1 MIDEEQIRLF
11 NELMST
17 QPGEQIEGLASRY
30 PDVFEKPRVNEIP
43 DPLNMK
49 GRIADSERKRKEQ
62 EEAEFQ
68 AKYGQK
74 TILDMARPEFIPDD
88 ITAAIKAIG
97 TLGSG
102 AGAGIKGMIG
112 EAFGMDPEATVQRN
126 IYFPDV
132 LEKAKSG
139 QKLTPD
145 EERELAFYGRY
156 IDKGSQALETAG
168 DLLEPLGQAYD
179 ASKLDALMF
188 MPGTRNISMID
199 DVIEMGIRGA
209 RDVAP
214 VVKPAIQSAGQAA
227 RLAIRDDLLPLT
239 QKATQATKE
248 YFETPPV
255 GAISL
260 DTLGFSSRLSE
271 GVDKLQDKGTGTQFL
286 AQLSKMKG
294 VPLAEIKVTGLDEY
308 LKNTPRVTKQEVQ
321 DYLETNRLQLIED
334 ERIAG
339 AGRIDSE
346 VVQYL
351 PQQFDW
357 LGKEDLAE
365 EFEDKAHLR
374 NHLIRTLDR
383 HFDDLEAEADN
394 TGSFYARDSSTGDL
408 RYIPASK
415 RFEWREA
422 EIDKIDNELGDLPEF
437 NGATNFEGDYQIP
450 GGQNY
455 REILYK
461 LPDDKVEGVF
471 RPPDGHFPN
480 AENTFGSIRATDREI
495 DGTPTLFAEEIQ
507 SDWAIAAAKGGYG
520 PQPMPDV
527 DAETLRTTP
536 DIQYRLSPDQK
547 VFLEDLAIEN
557 DIAYFSPKSE
567 ERTKEI
573 QRLQKKYDDW
583 KATEKIKGSV
593 PDNPFRGNWYKPV
606 INNFLVKAA
615 QEGKGGIGFP
625 VGEIVKDRYNLAN
638 VVDRIESST
647 DKTIYPTPLR
657 GGPFKNVT
665 IDLKPALAGA
675 NEKQMRLR
683 VDKDGLVRGVN
694 AEQYNRFIGKPLT
707 EVVGKGVSEK
717 ILSND
722 SQVMTDLDLKI
733 GGEGKDKLYDDMLPK
748 HLNEIGKRYGVQLE
762 KRTIPFGEG
771 KKKESE
777 VYFMPITEEMRNDI
791 LSEGLPMFKQG
802 GSVKKFA
809 PGGKVLKEVAK
820 GAKKAAKQATKETKS
835 VIDDWEWRPSQQ
847 VIEEVGLTEVPEY
860 IQSGFGNFMAGQQKR
875 AKAGEVGIR
884 DLIKAYTITRSSVNR
899 SGLPRETATKTGMKI
914 PKTEGLVRPEG
925 AFSEWLGSKQGQN
938 YLKAAERGEIDE
950 RAIADL
956 QEKFAPFGMAS
967 VLANDMRWAVN
978 NAPSLSDN
986 LSEVIVGDPQIYRNV
1001 SQQLQGIG
1009 PAKSGFM
1016 GSLIGRGD
1024 FPTLDARQLRLHT
1037 GAGGSEAAKYMRRQ
1051 QGLGG
1056 EQAVGRLADR
1066 QQGMNLDIDPA
1077 LDPFYQHLTHHAV
1090 WDKVANEQ
1098 TTHDDIVRAMT
1109 GYAKGGPIKSALEG
1123 VGKAAAEVKKAG
1135 KLSKLKEDIRQDMG
1149 NYGAM
1154 RVERAADEIPNLE
1167 KLYSER
1173 ALQEA
1178 FKGDNAKVLM
1188 TINPKDFE
1196 RFAIPLTPI
1205 KQSFPG
1211 TGPKKESLSTD
1222 EYVRYLSGVEGFHSV
1237 PFLSIDKEEFGLPLL
1252 PFISGHEGR
1261 HRNRALAMRGEESGL
1276 VQLLPRAELREP
1288 FPRRYQDEYIEAL
1301 KAELGLT
1308 GNKVLPEKFNIP
1320 SNSVFDK
1327 QLQRPEIMLP
1337 DIYAKGGAVKSI
1349 VSGAQRAAK
1358 EGQKMLQGVYRGYTG
1373 ERLEEP
1379 VLSTTPQR
1387 KVAEYYATRRAAT
1400 RGEDPHIEMLMVDP
1414 FVGKEYG
1421 LALPID
1427 EFNRELLTTRAR
1439 AIAPSDVVER
1449 TQLKKKGGLAC
1460 LSK

>member
-1 MIDEEQIRLF
+1 MTEIDIAKKALVNAQDAYAETQSPETLDFIQRTQADLNRLYGADTAIDEDQIRLF
-11 NELMST
+11 NEIMSGQEVT
-17 QPGEQIEGLASRY
+17 PTSLFEVPSIAKPDPNAEKLKQILEGREQLREKQRQEEFAARPLPEKIEGAR
-30 PDVFEKPRVNEIP
+30 
-43 DPLNMK
+43 
-49 GRIADSERKRKEQ
+49 
-62 EEAEFQ
+62 EAAGF
-68 AKYGQK
+68 
-74 TILDMARPEFIPDD
+74 
-88 ITAAIKAIG
+88 
-97 TLGSG
+97 LGSTIGRGMTYPFVELYGRATDQPSLGSEYLEG
-102 AGAGIKGMIG
+102 AELPKTDLGLEYTIQTGSFLEPVAN
-112 EAFGMDPEATVQRN
+112 FMD
-126 IYFPDV
+126 
-132 LEKAKSG
+132 KAKIPS
-139 QKLTPD
+139 TPFTV
-145 EERELAFYGRY
+145 E
-156 IDKGSQALETAG
+156 
-168 DLLEPLGQAYD
+168 
-179 ASKLDALMF
+179 
-188 MPGTRNISMID
+188 
-199 DVIEMGIRGA
+199 
-209 RDVAP
+209 
-214 VVKPAIQSAGQAA
+214 
-227 RLAIRDDLLPLT
+227 LLPLANMPFALSKT
-239 QKATQATKE
+239 NIARAGQKAAEDVRQATKAVTE
-248 YFETPPV
+248 TGTKAIETVQETLATPPV

-294 VPLAEIKVTGLDEY
+294 VPQAEIKVTGLDEY
-308 LKNTPRVTKQEVQ
+308 LKNTPKVTKQEVQ

-339 AGRIDSE
+339 AGRLTERDLNA
-346 VVQYL
+346 L
-351 PQQFDW
+351 PKEFDW
-357 LGKEDLAE
+357 LDRYDLDE
-365 EFEDKAHLR
+365 QFEDKAHLR
-374 NHLIRTLDR
+374 NHLMVTLNR
-383 HFDDLEAEADN
+383 HFDDLEADAAD
-394 TGSFYARDSSTGDL
+394 TGGFYAKDSSGEV
-408 RYIPASK
+408 RYIPESK
-415 RFEWREA
+415 KFEWFESEQDR
-422 EIDKIDNELGDLPEF
+422 IDDVLSEF
-437 NGATNFEGDYQIP
+437 PDFNAKTNFSNDYLIP

-471 RPPDGHFPN
+471 LPPASHYTD
-480 AENTFGSIRATDREI
+480 AMNTFGTIRSTDRTI

-507 SDWAIAAAKGGYG
+507 SDWAIAGAKRGYAIDKKAELPEG
-520 PQPMPDV
+520 TRIFAPGEANIPGASWSSFTVRIPNSVHGRNLFYGTTREEAIANAQSFIAQPTRNP
-527 DAETLRTTP
+527 
-536 DIQYRLSPDQK
+536 
-547 VFLEDLAIEN
+547 
-557 DIAYFSPKSE
+557 
-567 ERTKEI
+567 
-573 QRLQKKYDDW
+573 
-583 KATEKIKGSV
+583 V

-625 VGEIVKDRYNLAN
+625 VGQIIADRYNLRT
-638 VVDRIESST
+638 VVDTIEVKKPT
-647 DKTIYPTPLR
+647 EDKMTSVFITPK
-657 GGPFKNVT
+657 GKTTPF
-665 IDLKPALAGA
+665 LL
-675 NEKQMRLR
+675 L
-683 VDKDGLVRGVN
+683 VDKKGIVKDAPISYQNQFL
-694 AEQYNRFIGKPLT
+694 EKPLSVVLGKEASEEILSGGSRVIKT
-707 EVVGKGVSEK
+707 EGMAFGGKGKE
-717 ILSND
+717 
-722 SQVMTDLDLKI
+722 
-733 GGEGKDKLYDDMLPK
+733 KLYDDMLPK

-771 KKKESE
+771 DRKESE

-802 GSVKKFA
+802 GHVQKFA
-809 PGGKVLKEVAK
+809 PGGKVLKGISEGAKAAKNISKKDLQTIGSELETSRGLLPEVAK
-820 GAKKAAKQATKETKS
+820 KYPQ
-835 VIDDWEWRPSQQ
+835 
-847 VIEEVGLTEVPEY
+847 
-860 IQSGFGNFMAGQQKR
+860 
-875 AKAGEVGIR
+875 IR
-884 DLIKAYTITRSSVNR
+884 DASVAGIESITKGDPFTAYRGISLLPGRDLESEIMPSTTLSPGVALGILRDAPVMIRNNEFISPTSVLRQYPNIKPTDVEVFVPSMIEQI
-899 SGLPRETATKTGMKI
+899 RERQPGALEMKI
-914 PKTEGLVRPEG
+914 PTRSGGKMLINDIFDEVLREKEVLTNVTGKTPTDIKFDKHGGGFMDNLLMGVARDV
-925 AFSEWLGSKQGQN
+925 FSGNWKGGEN
-938 YLKAAERGEIDE
+938 YLKEIGGYYTNPDE
-950 RAIADL
+950 MIQEFDAFATSIAPIR
-956 QEKFAPFGMAS
+956 K
-967 VLANDMRWAVN
+967 
-978 NAPSLSDN
+978 
-986 LSEVIVGDPQIYRNV
+986 
-1001 SQQLQGIG
+1001 
-1009 PAKSGFM
+1009 
-1016 GSLIGRGD
+1016 
-1024 FPTLDARQLRLHT
+1024 
-1037 GAGGSEAAKYMRRQ
+1037 
-1051 QGLGG
+1051 
-1056 EQAVGRLADR
+1056 
-1066 QQGMNLDIDPA
+1066 
-1077 LDPFYQHLTHHAV
+1077 
-1090 WDKVANEQ
+1090 
-1098 TTHDDIVRAMT
+1098 
-1109 GYAKGGPIKSALEG
+1109 AKGGPIKSALEG

-1135 KLSKLKEDIRQDMG
+1135 KLSKLKEDVRQDMG

-1196 RFAIPLTPI
+1196 RFAIPLTPR

-1211 TGPKKESLSTD
+1211 AGPKKESLSTD

-1308 GNKVLPEKFNIP
+1308 GFKVLPEKFNI
-1320 SNSVFDK
+1320 SSESVFDK

>member
-17 QPGEQIEGLASRY
+17 QPGEQIKGLASRY
-30 PDVFEKPRVNEIP
+30 PDVFEKPRLQEP
-43 DPLNMK
+43 TDPLKMRE
-49 GRIADSERKRKEQ
+49 RIADSERKRKEQ

-74 TILDMARPEFIPDD
+74 TIVDMARPEFIPDD

-156 IDKGSQALETAG
+156 IGKGYEGLEKVSDALES
-168 DLLEPLGQAYD
+168 PMRAYEE
-179 ASKLDALMF
+179 SKLDALMF

-214 VVKPAIQSAGQAA
+214 VVRPAIKS
-227 RLAIRDDLLPLT
+227 
-239 QKATQATKE
+239 ATKAATE
-248 YFETPPV
+248 AGTKAIETVQETLATPPV

-294 VPLAEIKVTGLDEY
+294 VPQAEIKVTGLDEY
-308 LKNTPRVTKQEVQ
+308 LKNTPKVTKQEVQ

-334 ERIAG
+334 ERLASG
-339 AGRIDSE
+339 ASRLSAE
-346 VVQYL
+346 HYNTL
-351 PQQFDW
+351 PREFDW
-357 LGKEDLAE
+357 LDRSDLVGE
-365 EFEDKAHLR
+365 EFENKAHLR
-374 NHLIRTLDR
+374 NHLMVTLNL
-383 HFDDLEAEADN
+383 HFDDLEDAAD
-394 TGSFYARDSSTGDL
+394 TGGFYARDTSGQV
-408 RYIPASK
+408 RYIPESRK
-415 RFEWREA
+415 FEWLDSEQDR
-422 EIDKIDNELGDLPEF
+422 IDQVLSELPDF
-437 NGATNFEGDYQIP
+437 NANTSFANDYLIP

-471 RPPDGHFPN
+471 RPPPSHYTS
-480 AENTFGSIRATDREI
+480 AENTFGTIRSTDREI

-507 SDWAIAAAKGGYG
+507 SDWAIAGAKRGYKSKIDSNENALLVKQYDSLTAERRQIEG
-520 PQPMPDV
+520 IVATGD
-527 DAETLRTTP
+527 DASPVTQNAIQKLNQINAELTQISDRLTLIR
-536 DIQYRLSPDQK
+536 S
-547 VFLEDLAIEN
+547 
-557 DIAYFSPKSE
+557 
-567 ERTKEI
+567 
-573 QRLQKKYDDW
+573 
-583 KATEKIKGSV
+583 GV

-625 VGEIVKDRYNLAN
+625 VGQIIADRYNLRT
-638 VVDRIESST
+638 VVDTIEVKKPT
-647 DKTIYPTPLR
+647 EDKMTSVFITPK
-657 GGPFKNVT
+657 GKTTPF
-665 IDLKPALAGA
+665 LL
-675 NEKQMRLR
+675 L
-683 VDKDGLVRGVN
+683 VDKKGIVKDAPISYQNQFL
-694 AEQYNRFIGKPLT
+694 EKPLS
-707 EVVGKGVSEK
+707 VVLGKEASEE
-717 ILSND
+717 ILSGG
-722 SQVMTDLDLKI
+722 SRVIKTEGMAF

-762 KRTIPFGEG
+762 KRTIPFSEG

-809 PGGKVLKEVAK
+809 PGGKVLKGISEGV
-820 GAKKAAKQATKETKS
+820 KAAKNISKKDLQTIGSELETS
-835 VIDDWEWRPSQQ
+835 R
-847 VIEEVGLTEVPEY
+847 GLLPDV
-860 IQSGFGNFMAGQQKR
+860 
-875 AKAGEVGIR
+875 AKKYPQIR
-884 DLIKAYTITRSSVNR
+884 DASVAGIESITKGDPFTAYRGISLLPGRDLESEIMPSTTLSPGVALGILRDAPVMIRNNEFISPTSVLRQYPNIKPTDVEVFVPSMIEQI
-899 SGLPRETATKTGMKI
+899 RERQPGALEMKI
-914 PKTEGLVRPEG
+914 PTRSGGKMLINDIFDEVLREKEVLTDVTGKTPTDIKFDRHGGGFMDNLLMGVARDV
-925 AFSEWLGSKQGQN
+925 FSGNWKGGEN
-938 YLKAAERGEIDE
+938 YLKEIGGYYTNPDE
-950 RAIADL
+950 MIQEFDAFATSIA
-956 QEKFAPFGMAS
+956 
-967 VLANDMRWAVN
+967 
-978 NAPSLSDN
+978 
-986 LSEVIVGDPQIYRNV
+986 
-1001 SQQLQGIG
+1001 
-1009 PAKSGFM
+1009 
-1016 GSLIGRGD
+1016 
-1024 FPTLDARQLRLHT
+1024 PTR
-1037 GAGGSEAAKYMRRQ
+1037 K
-1051 QGLGG
+1051 
-1056 EQAVGRLADR
+1056 
-1066 QQGMNLDIDPA
+1066 
-1077 LDPFYQHLTHHAV
+1077 
-1090 WDKVANEQ
+1090 
-1098 TTHDDIVRAMT
+1098 
-1109 GYAKGGPIKSALEG
+1109 AKGGPIKSALEG

-1135 KLSKLKEDIRQDMG
+1135 KLSKLKEDVRQDMG

-1188 TINPKDFE
+1188 TMNPKDFE
-1196 RFAIPLTPI
+1196 RFAIPLTPR

-1276 VQLLPRAELREP
+1276 VRLLPRAELREP

>member
-156 IDKGSQALETAG
+156 IDKSLEGFKTVGDALES
-168 DLLEPLGQAYD
+168 PMRAYEE
-179 ASKLDALMF
+179 SKLDALMF

-271 GVDKLQDKGTGTQFL
+271 GVDKLQDKGTGPQFL

-308 LKNTPRVTKQEVQ
+308 LKNTPKVTKQEVQ

-422 EIDKIDNELGDLPEF
+422 EIDKIDNELGDFPEF

-507 SDWAIAAAKGGYG
+507 SDWAIAGAKGGYG

-615 QEGKGGIGFP
+615 QEGNGGIGFP
-625 VGEIVKDRYNLAN
+625 VGEIIKDRYNLAN

-647 DKTIYPTPLR
+647 DRTVYPTPLR
-657 GGPFKNVT
+657 GGPFKTVT

-675 NEKQMRLR
+675 NEKQMSLR

-694 AEQYNRFIGKPLT
+694 ADQYNRFIGKPLT

-762 KRTIPFGEG
+762 KRTIPFSEG

-809 PGGKVLKEVAK
+809 PGGKVLKGISK
-820 GAKKAAKQATKETKS
+820 GA
-835 VIDDWEWRPSQQ
+835 
-847 VIEEVGLTEVPEY
+847 
-860 IQSGFGNFMAGQQKR
+860 
-875 AKAGEVGIR
+875 
-884 DLIKAYTITRSSVNR
+884 
-899 SGLPRETATKTGMKI
+899 
-914 PKTEGLVRPEG
+914 
-925 AFSEWLGSKQGQN
+925 SE
-938 YLKAAERGEIDE
+938 
-950 RAIADL
+950 
-956 QEKFAPFGMAS
+956 
-967 VLANDMRWAVN
+967 
-978 NAPSLSDN
+978 
-986 LSEVIVGDPQIYRNV
+986 
-1001 SQQLQGIG
+1001 
-1009 PAKSGFM
+1009 
-1016 GSLIGRGD
+1016 
-1024 FPTLDARQLRLHT
+1024 
-1037 GAGGSEAAKYMRRQ
+1037 
-1051 QGLGG
+1051 
-1056 EQAVGRLADR
+1056 
-1066 QQGMNLDIDPA
+1066 
-1077 LDPFYQHLTHHAV
+1077 
-1090 WDKVANEQ
+1090 
-1098 TTHDDIVRAMT
+1098 
-1109 GYAKGGPIKSALEG
+1109 
-1123 VGKAAAEVKKAG
+1123 
-1135 KLSKLKEDIRQDMG
+1135 
-1149 NYGAM
+1149 
-1154 RVERAADEIPNLE
+1154 
-1167 KLYSER
+1167 
-1173 ALQEA
+1173 
-1178 FKGDNAKVLM
+1178 
-1188 TINPKDFE
+1188 
-1196 RFAIPLTPI
+1196 
-1205 KQSFPG
+1205 
-1211 TGPKKESLSTD
+1211 
-1222 EYVRYLSGVEGFHSV
+1222 
-1237 PFLSIDKEEFGLPLL
+1237 
-1252 PFISGHEGR
+1252 
-1261 HRNRALAMRGEESGL
+1261 
-1276 VQLLPRAELREP
+1276 
-1288 FPRRYQDEYIEAL
+1288 
-1301 KAELGLT
+1301 
-1308 GNKVLPEKFNIP
+1308 
-1320 SNSVFDK
+1320 
-1327 QLQRPEIMLP
+1327 
-1337 DIYAKGGAVKSI
+1337 
-1349 VSGAQRAAK
+1349 AAK

-1439 AIAPSDVVER
+1439 AIAPTDVVER

>member
-1 MIDEEQIRLF
+1 MTEIDIAKKALANAQDAYAETQSPETLDFIQRTQADLNRLYGADTAIDEDQIRLF
-11 NELMST
+11 NEIMSGQEVT
-17 QPGEQIEGLASRY
+17 PTSLFEVPSIAKPDPNAEKLKQILEGRKQLEEKQRQEEFAARPLPEKIEGAREAAGFLGSTIGRGMTY
-30 PDVFEKPRVNEIP
+30 PFVE
-43 DPLNMK
+43 L
-49 GRIADSERKRKEQ
+49 
-62 EEAEFQ
+62 
-68 AKYGQK
+68 YGQA
-74 TILDMARPEFIPDD
+74 TDQPS
-88 ITAAIKAIG
+88 
-97 TLGSG
+97 LGSEYLEG
-102 AGAGIKGMIG
+102 AELPKTDLGLEYTIQTG
-112 EAFGMDPEATVQRN
+112 E
-126 IYFPDV
+126 
-132 LEKAKSG
+132 K
-139 QKLTPD
+139 
-145 EERELAFYGRY
+145 
-156 IDKGSQALETAG
+156 
-168 DLLEPLGQAYD
+168 LEPLIKA
-179 ASKLDALMF
+179 M
-188 MPGTRNISMID
+188 
-199 DVIEMGIRGA
+199 
-209 RDVAP
+209 DVAKIP
-214 VVKPAIQSAGQAA
+214 HTPFTVE
-227 RLAIRDDLLPLT
+227 LLPLANMPFALSKT
-239 QKATQATKE
+239 NIARAGQKAAEDVRQATKAATQVGTKAIE
-248 YFETPPV
+248 TVQETLATPPV

-294 VPLAEIKVTGLDEY
+294 VPQAEIKVTGLDEY
-308 LKNTPRVTKQEVQ
+308 LKNTPKVTKQEVQ

-334 ERIAG
+334 ERLASG
-339 AGRIDSE
+339 ASRLSAE
-346 VVQYL
+346 HYNTL
-351 PQQFDW
+351 PREFDW
-357 LGKEDLAE
+357 LDRSDLVGE
-365 EFEDKAHLR
+365 EFENKAHLR
-374 NHLIRTLDR
+374 NHLMVTLNL
-383 HFDDLEAEADN
+383 HFDDLEDAAD
-394 TGSFYARDSSTGDL
+394 TGGFYARDTSGQV
-408 RYIPASK
+408 RYIPESRK
-415 RFEWREA
+415 FEWLDSEQDR
-422 EIDKIDNELGDLPEF
+422 IDQVLSELPDF
-437 NGATNFEGDYQIP
+437 NANTSFANDYLIP

-471 RPPDGHFPN
+471 RPPPSHYTS
-480 AENTFGSIRATDREI
+480 AENTFGTIRSTDREI

-507 SDWAIAAAKGGYG
+507 SDWAIAGAKRGYKSKIDSNENALLVKQYDSLTAERRQIEG
-520 PQPMPDV
+520 IVATGD
-527 DAETLRTTP
+527 DASPVTQNAIQKLNQINAELTQISDRLTLIR
-536 DIQYRLSPDQK
+536 S
-547 VFLEDLAIEN
+547 
-557 DIAYFSPKSE
+557 
-567 ERTKEI
+567 
-573 QRLQKKYDDW
+573 
-583 KATEKIKGSV
+583 GV

-625 VGEIVKDRYNLAN
+625 VGQIVADRYNLSKA
-638 VVDRIESST
+638 VDAIEWNTYSYKSGNKY
-647 DKTIYPTPLR
+647 KTIVFRNFGNQGVIEADINPETGVITEISSDLDTTPDWE
-657 GGPFKNVT
+657 GKN
-665 IDLKPALAGA
+665 I
-675 NEKQMRLR
+675 
-683 VDKDGLVRGVN
+683 VD
-694 AEQYNRFIGKPLT
+694 
-707 EVVGKGVSEK
+707 VVGKGVAEK
-717 ILSND
+717 LMKDKSGL
-722 SQVMTDLDLKI
+722 LDEEGLKI
-733 GGEGKDKLYDDMLPK
+733 GGKGKDKLYDDMLPK

-771 KKKESE
+771 DRKESE

-802 GSVKKFA
+802 GHVQKFA
-809 PGGKVLKEVAK
+809 PGGKVLKGISEGVKAAKNISKKDLQTIGSELETSRGLLPEVAK
-820 GAKKAAKQATKETKS
+820 KYPQ
-835 VIDDWEWRPSQQ
+835 
-847 VIEEVGLTEVPEY
+847 
-860 IQSGFGNFMAGQQKR
+860 
-875 AKAGEVGIR
+875 IR
-884 DLIKAYTITRSSVNR
+884 DASVAGIESITEGDPFTAYRGISLLPGRELESEIMPSTTLSPGVALNILRDAPVMIRNNEFISPTGVLRSYPDIKPTDVEVYVPSMIEQI
-899 SGLPRETATKTGMKI
+899 RERQPSALEMKI
-914 PKTEGLVRPEG
+914 PTRSGGKMFINDIFDEVLREKEVLTDVTGKTPTDIKFDRHGGGFMDQLLMGVARDV
-925 AFSEWLGSKQGQN
+925 FSGNWKGGEN
-938 YLKAAERGEIDE
+938 YLKEIGGYYTNPDE
-950 RAIADL
+950 MIQEFDAFATSIAPIR
-956 QEKFAPFGMAS
+956 K
-967 VLANDMRWAVN
+967 
-978 NAPSLSDN
+978 
-986 LSEVIVGDPQIYRNV
+986 
-1001 SQQLQGIG
+1001 
-1009 PAKSGFM
+1009 
-1016 GSLIGRGD
+1016 
-1024 FPTLDARQLRLHT
+1024 
-1037 GAGGSEAAKYMRRQ
+1037 
-1051 QGLGG
+1051 
-1056 EQAVGRLADR
+1056 
-1066 QQGMNLDIDPA
+1066 
-1077 LDPFYQHLTHHAV
+1077 
-1090 WDKVANEQ
+1090 
-1098 TTHDDIVRAMT
+1098 
-1109 GYAKGGPIKSALEG
+1109 AKGGPIKSALEG
-1123 VGKAAAEVKKAG
+1123 VGKAAAEVKKTG

-1188 TINPKDFE
+1188 TMNPKDFE
-1196 RFAIPLTPI
+1196 RFAIPLTPR

>member
-1 MIDEEQIRLF
+1 
-11 NELMST
+11 
-17 QPGEQIEGLASRY
+17 
-30 PDVFEKPRVNEIP
+30 
-43 DPLNMK
+43 
-49 GRIADSERKRKEQ
+49 
-62 EEAEFQ
+62 
-68 AKYGQK
+68 
-74 TILDMARPEFIPDD
+74 
-88 ITAAIKAIG
+88 
-97 TLGSG
+97 
-102 AGAGIKGMIG
+102 
-112 EAFGMDPEATVQRN
+112 
-126 IYFPDV
+126 
-132 LEKAKSG
+132 
-139 QKLTPD
+139 
-145 EERELAFYGRY
+145 
-156 IDKGSQALETAG
+156 
-168 DLLEPLGQAYD
+168 
-179 ASKLDALMF
+179 
-188 MPGTRNISMID
+188 
-199 DVIEMGIRGA
+199 
-209 RDVAP
+209 
-214 VVKPAIQSAGQAA
+214 
-227 RLAIRDDLLPLT
+227 LLPLGT
-239 QKATQATKE
+239 EIAIETVQETLA
-248 YFETPPV
+248 TPPV

-271 GVDKLQDKGTGTQFL
+271 GVDKLQDKGTGPQFL

-294 VPLAEIKVTGLDEY
+294 VPQAEIKVTGLDEY
-308 LKNTPRVTKQEVQ
+308 LKNTPKVTKQEVQ

-339 AGRIDSE
+339 AGRLSKEQVNTLPSE
-346 VVQYL
+346 
-351 PQQFDW
+351 FDW
-357 LGKEDLAE
+357 LDREDLNE
-365 EFEDKAHLR
+365 GFENKAHLR
-374 NHLIRTLDR
+374 NHLIVTLNR
-383 HFDDLEAEADN
+383 HFDDLELQAAD
-394 TGSFYARDSSTGDL
+394 TGSFYARDRSGEV
-408 RYIPASK
+408 RYIPESRK
-415 RFEWREA
+415 FQWLDSEQDR
-422 EIDKIDNELGDLPEF
+422 IDEVLSELPDF
-437 NGATNFEGDYQIP
+437 NSATKYPDEYLIP
-450 GGQNY
+450 GGENY

-461 LPDDKVEGVF
+461 LPDDKVEGAF
-471 RPPDGHFPN
+471 RSPHFDN
-480 AENTFGSIRATDREI
+480 ADNTFGSIRATDRTI

-507 SDWAIAAAKGGYG
+507 SDWAIRGAKGGYG

-536 DIQYRLSPDQK
+536 DIEYRLSPDQK

-625 VGEIVKDRYNLAN
+625 VGQIIADRYNLRT
-638 VVDRIESST
+638 VVDTIEVKKPT
-647 DKTIYPTPLR
+647 EDKMTSVFITPK
-657 GGPFKNVT
+657 GKTTPF
-665 IDLKPALAGA
+665 LL
-675 NEKQMRLR
+675 L
-683 VDKDGLVRGVN
+683 VDKKGIVKDAPISYQNQFL
-694 AEQYNRFIGKPLT
+694 EKPLSVVLGKEASEEILSGGSRVIKT
-707 EVVGKGVSEK
+707 EGMAFGGKGKE
-717 ILSND
+717 
-722 SQVMTDLDLKI
+722 
-733 GGEGKDKLYDDMLPK
+733 KLYDDMLPK

-762 KRTIPFGEG
+762 KRTT
-771 KKKESE
+771 SSAD

-802 GSVKKFA
+802 GHVK
-809 PGGKVLKEVAK
+809 
-820 GAKKAAKQATKETKS
+820 
-835 VIDDWEWRPSQQ
+835 
-847 VIEEVGLTEVPEY
+847 
-860 IQSGFGNFMAGQQKR
+860 M
-875 AKAGEVGIR
+875 
-884 DLIKAYTITRSSVNR
+884 
-899 SGLPRETATKTGMKI
+899 
-914 PKTEGLVRPEG
+914 
-925 AFSEWLGSKQGQN
+925 
-938 YLKAAERGEIDE
+938 
-950 RAIADL
+950 
-956 QEKFAPFGMAS
+956 
-967 VLANDMRWAVN
+967 
-978 NAPSLSDN
+978 
-986 LSEVIVGDPQIYRNV
+986 
-1001 SQQLQGIG
+1001 
-1009 PAKSGFM
+1009 
-1016 GSLIGRGD
+1016 
-1024 FPTLDARQLRLHT
+1024 
-1037 GAGGSEAAKYMRRQ
+1037 
-1051 QGLGG
+1051 
-1056 EQAVGRLADR
+1056 
-1066 QQGMNLDIDPA
+1066 
-1077 LDPFYQHLTHHAV
+1077 
-1090 WDKVANEQ
+1090 
-1098 TTHDDIVRAMT
+1098 
-1109 GYAKGGPIKSALEG
+1109 AKGGPIKSALEG
-1123 VGKAAAEVKKAG
+1123 AGKAAAEVKKAG
-1135 KLSKLKEDIRQDMG
+1135 KLSKLKEDVRQDMG

-1188 TINPKDFE
+1188 TMNPKDFE

>member
-30 PDVFEKPRVNEIP
+30 PDVFEKPRLQEP
-43 DPLNMK
+43 TDPLKMRE
-49 GRIADSERKRKEQ
+49 RIADSERKRKEQ

-74 TILDMARPEFIPDD
+74 TIVDMARPEFIPDD

-102 AGAGIKGMIG
+102 AGAGIKGMVG
-112 EAFGMDPEATVQRN
+112 EAFGLDPEATVQRN

-156 IDKGSQALETAG
+156 IGKGYEGLEKVSDALES
-168 DLLEPLGQAYD
+168 PMRAYEE
-179 ASKLDALMF
+179 SKLDALMF

-214 VVKPAIQSAGQAA
+214 IVKPAIQSAGQAA

-271 GVDKLQDKGTGTQFL
+271 GVDKLQDKGTGPQFL

-308 LKNTPRVTKQEVQ
+308 LRNTPKVTKQEVQ

-339 AGRIDSE
+339 AGRLTERDLNA
-346 VVQYL
+346 L
-351 PQQFDW
+351 PKEFDW
-357 LGKEDLAE
+357 LDRYDLDE
-365 EFEDKAHLR
+365 QFEDKAHLR
-374 NHLIRTLDR
+374 NHLMVTLNR
-383 HFDDLEAEADN
+383 HFDDLEADAAD
-394 TGSFYARDSSTGDL
+394 TGGFYAKDSSGEV
-408 RYIPASK
+408 RYIPESK
-415 RFEWREA
+415 KFEWFESEQDR
-422 EIDKIDNELGDLPEF
+422 IDDVLSEF
-437 NGATNFEGDYQIP
+437 PDFNAKTNFSNDYLIP

-471 RPPDGHFPN
+471 LPPASHYTD
-480 AENTFGSIRATDREI
+480 AMNTFGTIRSTDRTI

-507 SDWAIAAAKGGYG
+507 SDWAIAGAKRGYAIDKKAELPEG
-520 PQPMPDV
+520 TRIFAPGEANIPGASWSSFTVRIPNSVHGRNLFYGTTREEAIANAQSFIAQPTRNP
-527 DAETLRTTP
+527 
-536 DIQYRLSPDQK
+536 
-547 VFLEDLAIEN
+547 
-557 DIAYFSPKSE
+557 
-567 ERTKEI
+567 
-573 QRLQKKYDDW
+573 
-583 KATEKIKGSV
+583 V

-625 VGEIVKDRYNLAN
+625 VGEIIKDRYNLAN

-647 DKTIYPTPLR
+647 DRTVYPTPLR
-657 GGPFKNVT
+657 GGPFKTVT

-675 NEKQMRLR
+675 NEKQMSLR

-694 AEQYNRFIGKPLT
+694 ADQYNRFIGKPLT

-771 KKKESE
+771 DRKESE

-875 AKAGEVGIR
+875 AKAGNVGIR

-986 LSEVIVGDPQIYRNV
+986 LSEVIVGDPQTYRNV

-1123 VGKAAAEVKKAG
+1123 VGKAAAEVKKTG
-1135 KLSKLKEDIRQDMG
+1135 KLTRLQKELRERGGEKQ
-1149 NYGAM
+1149 AQ
-1154 RVERAADEIPNLE
+1154 RLERAADEIPGLE
-1167 KLYSER
+1167 RLFHSR
-1173 ALQEA
+1173 GLIEA
-1178 FKGDNAKVLM
+1178 FQGSEGFPYQGVVTMRPGDYKNFSQPLEVDLSEGRQGISPYSVQNIEDLRELIRRGRPFTSVPYLQLDKKG
-1188 TINPKDFE
+1188 
-1196 RFAIPLTPI
+1196 PLTI
-1205 KQSFPG
+1205 
-1211 TGPKKESLSTD
+1211 
-1222 EYVRYLSGVEGFHSV
+1222 V
-1237 PFLSIDKEEFGLPLL
+1237 
-1252 PFISGHEGR
+1252 SGHEGR
-1261 HRNRALAMRGEESGL
+1261 HRTRAMEAEDMPATL
-1276 VQLLPRAELREP
+1276 VQVLPRH
-1288 FPRRYQDEYIEAL
+1288 AL
-1301 KAELGLT
+1301 KFKDLRNPSPSEWRQKLSEAMGPEGL
-1308 GNKVLPEKFNIP
+1308 VLPEGGMKLNPKFARASELAKKASEERDWNKFGALDREL
-1320 SNSVFDK
+1320 SRYHKEDK
-1327 QLQRPEIMLP
+1327 VKLP
-1337 DIYAKGGAVKSI
+1337 DFEMLTEFPEVYQKGGAVKSM
-1349 VSGAQRAAK
+1349 VSN
-1358 EGQKMLQGVYRGYTG
+1358 T
-1373 ERLEEP
+1373 
-1379 VLSTTPQR
+1379 
-1387 KVAEYYATRRAAT
+1387 
-1400 RGEDPHIEMLMVDP
+1400 H
-1414 FVGKEYG
+1414 
-1421 LALPID
+1421 
-1427 EFNRELLTTRAR
+1427 
-1439 AIAPSDVVER
+1439 IAPSDVVER

>member
-1 MIDEEQIRLF
+1 MTDDDIRLF

-30 PDVFEKPRVNEIP
+30 PDVFEKPRLQEP
-43 DPLNMK
+43 TDPLKMRE
-49 GRIADSERKRKEQ
+49 RIADSERKRKEQ

-74 TILDMARPEFIPDD
+74 TIVDMARPEFIPDD

-112 EAFGMDPEATVQRN
+112 EAVGMDPEAIMQRN
-126 IYFPDV
+126 IYLPDF
-132 LEKAKSG
+132 LTKDRAT
-139 QKLTPD
+139 LTPE
-145 EERELAFYGRY
+145 EERERAFYGRY
-156 IDKGSQALETAG
+156 IDKSLEGFKTVGDALES
-168 DLLEPLGQAYD
+168 PMRAYEE
-179 ASKLDALMF
+179 SKLDALMF

-214 VVKPAIQSAGQAA
+214 VVRPAIKS
-227 RLAIRDDLLPLT
+227 
-239 QKATQATKE
+239 ATKAATE
-248 YFETPPV
+248 AGTKAIETVQETLATPPV

-271 GVDKLQDKGTGTQFL
+271 GVDKLQDKGTGPQFL

-308 LKNTPRVTKQEVQ
+308 LKNTPKVTKQEVQ

-422 EIDKIDNELGDLPEF
+422 EIDKIDNELGDFPEF

-507 SDWAIAAAKGGYG
+507 SDWAIAGAKGGYG

-802 GSVKKFA
+802 GHVK
-809 PGGKVLKEVAK
+809 
-820 GAKKAAKQATKETKS
+820 
-835 VIDDWEWRPSQQ
+835 
-847 VIEEVGLTEVPEY
+847 
-860 IQSGFGNFMAGQQKR
+860 M
-875 AKAGEVGIR
+875 
-884 DLIKAYTITRSSVNR
+884 
-899 SGLPRETATKTGMKI
+899 
-914 PKTEGLVRPEG
+914 
-925 AFSEWLGSKQGQN
+925 
-938 YLKAAERGEIDE
+938 
-950 RAIADL
+950 
-956 QEKFAPFGMAS
+956 
-967 VLANDMRWAVN
+967 
-978 NAPSLSDN
+978 
-986 LSEVIVGDPQIYRNV
+986 
-1001 SQQLQGIG
+1001 
-1009 PAKSGFM
+1009 
-1016 GSLIGRGD
+1016 
-1024 FPTLDARQLRLHT
+1024 
-1037 GAGGSEAAKYMRRQ
+1037 
-1051 QGLGG
+1051 
-1056 EQAVGRLADR
+1056 
-1066 QQGMNLDIDPA
+1066 
-1077 LDPFYQHLTHHAV
+1077 
-1090 WDKVANEQ
+1090 
-1098 TTHDDIVRAMT
+1098 
-1109 GYAKGGPIKSALEG
+1109 AKGGPIKSALEG
-1123 VGKAAAEVKKAG
+1123 VGKAAAEVKKTG
-1135 KLSKLKEDIRQDMG
+1135 KLTRLQKELRERGGEKQ
-1149 NYGAM
+1149 AQ
-1154 RVERAADEIPNLE
+1154 RLERAADEIPGLE
-1167 KLYSER
+1167 RLFHSR
-1173 ALQEA
+1173 GLIEA
-1178 FKGDNAKVLM
+1178 FQGSEGFPYQGVVTMRPGDYKNFSQPLEVDLSEGRQGISPYSVQNIEDLRELIRRGRPFTSVPYLQLDKKG
-1188 TINPKDFE
+1188 
-1196 RFAIPLTPI
+1196 PLTI
-1205 KQSFPG
+1205 
-1211 TGPKKESLSTD
+1211 
-1222 EYVRYLSGVEGFHSV
+1222 V
-1237 PFLSIDKEEFGLPLL
+1237 
-1252 PFISGHEGR
+1252 SGHEGR
-1261 HRNRALAMRGEESGL
+1261 HRTRAMEAEDIPATL
-1276 VQLLPRAELREP
+1276 VQVLPRH
-1288 FPRRYQDEYIEAL
+1288 AL
-1301 KAELGLT
+1301 KFKDLRNPSPSEWRQKLSEAMGPEGL
-1308 GNKVLPEKFNIP
+1308 VLPEGGMKLNPKFARASELAKKASEERDWNKFGALDREL
-1320 SNSVFDK
+1320 SRYHKEDK
-1327 QLQRPEIMLP
+1327 VKLP
-1337 DIYAKGGAVKSI
+1337 DLEMLTEFPEVYQKGGAVKSM
-1349 VSGAQRAAK
+1349 VSN
-1358 EGQKMLQGVYRGYTG
+1358 T
-1373 ERLEEP
+1373 
-1379 VLSTTPQR
+1379 
-1387 KVAEYYATRRAAT
+1387 
-1400 RGEDPHIEMLMVDP
+1400 H
-1414 FVGKEYG
+1414 
-1421 LALPID
+1421 
-1427 EFNRELLTTRAR
+1427 
-1439 AIAPSDVVER
+1439 IAPSDVVER

>member
-1 MIDEEQIRLF
+1 MTDDEIRLF

-49 GRIADSERKRKEQ
+49 GRIADSERRRKEQ

-112 EAFGMDPEATVQRN
+112 EAFGLDPEATVQRN

-156 IDKGSQALETAG
+156 IGKGYEGLEKVSDALEY
-168 DLLEPLGQAYD
+168 PIRAYD

-199 DVIEMGIRGA
+199 DIIEMGIRGA

-214 VVKPAIQSAGQAA
+214 VVRPAIKS
-227 RLAIRDDLLPLT
+227 
-239 QKATQATKE
+239 ATKAATE
-248 YFETPPV
+248 AGTKAIETVQETLATPPV

-308 LKNTPRVTKQEVQ
+308 LKNTPKVTKQEVQ

-339 AGRIDSE
+339 AGRLTERDLNALPSE
-346 VVQYL
+346 FEWL
-351 PQQFDW
+351 DW
-357 LGKEDLAE
+357 YDLDE
-365 EFEDKAHLR
+365 QFEDKAHLR
-374 NHLIRTLDR
+374 NHLMVTLNR
-383 HFDDLEAEADN
+383 HFDDLEADAAD
-394 TGSFYARDSSTGDL
+394 TGGFYAKDSSGEV
-408 RYIPASK
+408 RYIPESK
-415 RFEWREA
+415 KFEWFESEQDR
-422 EIDKIDNELGDLPEF
+422 IDDVLSEF
-437 NGATNFEGDYQIP
+437 PDFNAKTNFSNDYLIP

-471 RPPDGHFPN
+471 LPPASHYTD
-480 AENTFGSIRATDREI
+480 AMNTFGTIRSTDRTI

-507 SDWAIAAAKGGYG
+507 SDWAIAGAKRGYAIDKKAELPEG
-520 PQPMPDV
+520 TRIFAPGEANIPGASWSSFTVRIPNSVHGRNLFYGTTREEAIANAQSFIAQPTRNP
-527 DAETLRTTP
+527 
-536 DIQYRLSPDQK
+536 
-547 VFLEDLAIEN
+547 
-557 DIAYFSPKSE
+557 
-567 ERTKEI
+567 
-573 QRLQKKYDDW
+573 
-583 KATEKIKGSV
+583 V

-615 QEGKGGIGFP
+615 KEGKGGIGFP
-625 VGEIVKDRYNLAN
+625 VGQIIADRYNLSKAVDAIEWNTYLDNSGKKYKTAVFRN
-638 VVDRIESST
+638 VGDQGVIEVDFDPEIGTITNISSDLDLTPDWKGKNIT
-647 DKTIYPTPLR
+647 D
-657 GGPFKNVT
+657 
-665 IDLKPALAGA
+665 
-675 NEKQMRLR
+675 
-683 VDKDGLVRGVN
+683 
-694 AEQYNRFIGKPLT
+694 
-707 EVVGKGVSEK
+707 VVGKGVAEK
-717 ILSND
+717 LAGES
-722 SQVMTDLDLKI
+722 SGLLDQEGLKI
-733 GGEGKDKLYDDMLPK
+733 GGKGKDKLYDDMLPK

-771 KKKESE
+771 DRKESE

-809 PGGKVLKEVAK
+809 PGGKVLKGISEGVKAAKNISKKDLQTIGSELETSRGLLPEVAK
-820 GAKKAAKQATKETKS
+820 KYPQ
-835 VIDDWEWRPSQQ
+835 
-847 VIEEVGLTEVPEY
+847 
-860 IQSGFGNFMAGQQKR
+860 
-875 AKAGEVGIR
+875 IR
-884 DLIKAYTITRSSVNR
+884 DASVAGIESITKGDPFTAYRGISLLPGRDLESEIMPSTTLSPGVALNILRDAPVMIRNNEFISPTSVLRQYPNIKPTDVEVFVPSMIEQI
-899 SGLPRETATKTGMKI
+899 RERQPGALEMKI
-914 PKTEGLVRPEG
+914 PTRSGGKMLINDIFDEVLREKEVLTNVTGKTPTDIKFDKHGGGFMDNLLMGVARDV
-925 AFSEWLGSKQGQN
+925 FSGNWKGGEN
-938 YLKAAERGEIDE
+938 YLKEIGGYYTNPDE
-950 RAIADL
+950 MIQEFDAFATSIAPIR
-956 QEKFAPFGMAS
+956 K
-967 VLANDMRWAVN
+967 
-978 NAPSLSDN
+978 
-986 LSEVIVGDPQIYRNV
+986 
-1001 SQQLQGIG
+1001 
-1009 PAKSGFM
+1009 
-1016 GSLIGRGD
+1016 
-1024 FPTLDARQLRLHT
+1024 
-1037 GAGGSEAAKYMRRQ
+1037 
-1051 QGLGG
+1051 
-1056 EQAVGRLADR
+1056 
-1066 QQGMNLDIDPA
+1066 
-1077 LDPFYQHLTHHAV
+1077 
-1090 WDKVANEQ
+1090 
-1098 TTHDDIVRAMT
+1098 
-1109 GYAKGGPIKSALEG
+1109 AKGGPIKSALEG

-1135 KLSKLKEDIRQDMG
+1135 KLSKLKEDVRQDMG

-1196 RFAIPLTPI
+1196 RFAIPLTPR

-1211 TGPKKESLSTD
+1211 AGPKKESLSTD

-1308 GNKVLPEKFNIP
+1308 GFKVLPEKFNI
-1320 SNSVFDK
+1320 SSESVFDK

-1358 EGQKMLQGVYRGYTG
+1358 EGKKMLQGVYRGYTG

>member
-1 MIDEEQIRLF
+1 MTEIDIAKKALANAQDAYAETQSPETLDFIQRTQADLNRLYGADTAIDEDQIRLF
-11 NELMST
+11 NEIMSGQEVT
-17 QPGEQIEGLASRY
+17 PTSLFEVPSIAKPDPNAEKLKQILEGREQLREKQRQEEFAARPLPEKIEGAREAAGFLGSTIGRGMTY
-30 PDVFEKPRVNEIP
+30 PFVE
-43 DPLNMK
+43 L
-49 GRIADSERKRKEQ
+49 
-62 EEAEFQ
+62 
-68 AKYGQK
+68 YGQATDQPALGESYLEGAELPK
-74 TILDMARPEFIPDD
+74 TD
-88 ITAAIKAIG
+88 
-97 TLGSG
+97 LG
-102 AGAGIKGMIG
+102 
-112 EAFGMDPEATVQRN
+112 
-126 IYFPDV
+126 
-132 LEKAKSG
+132 LEYTI
-139 QKLTPD
+139 QT
-145 EERELAFYGRY
+145 
-156 IDKGSQALETAG
+156 GSF
-168 DLLEPLGQAYD
+168 LEPLAN
-179 ASKLDALMF
+179 LMDKAKIPHTPF
-188 MPGTRNISMID
+188 T
-199 DVIEMGIRGA
+199 VE
-209 RDVAP
+209 
-214 VVKPAIQSAGQAA
+214 
-227 RLAIRDDLLPLT
+227 LLPLANMPFALSKT
-239 QKATQATKE
+239 NIARAGQKAAEDVRQATKAATE
-248 YFETPPV
+248 VGTKAIETVQETLATPPV

-271 GVDKLQDKGTGTQFL
+271 GVDKLQDKGTGPQFL

-308 LKNTPRVTKQEVQ
+308 LKNTPKVTKQEVQ

-339 AGRIDSE
+339 AGRLSKEQVNTLPSE
-346 VVQYL
+346 
-351 PQQFDW
+351 FDW
-357 LGKEDLAE
+357 LDREDLNE
-365 EFEDKAHLR
+365 GFENKAHLR
-374 NHLIRTLDR
+374 NHLIVTLNR
-383 HFDDLEAEADN
+383 HFDDLELQAAD
-394 TGSFYARDSSTGDL
+394 TGSFYARDRSGEV
-408 RYIPASK
+408 RYIPESRK
-415 RFEWREA
+415 FQWLDSEQDR
-422 EIDKIDNELGDLPEF
+422 IDEVLSELPDF
-437 NGATNFEGDYQIP
+437 NSATKYPDEYLIP
-450 GGQNY
+450 GGENY

-461 LPDDKVEGVF
+461 LPDDKVEGAF
-471 RPPDGHFPN
+471 RSPHFDN
-480 AENTFGSIRATDREI
+480 ADNTFGSIRATDRTI

-507 SDWAIAAAKGGYG
+507 SDWAIRGAKGGYG

-536 DIQYRLSPDQK
+536 DIEYRLSPDQK

-625 VGEIVKDRYNLAN
+625 VGQIIADRYNLRT
-638 VVDRIESST
+638 VVDTIEVKKPT
-647 DKTIYPTPLR
+647 EDKMTSVFITPK
-657 GGPFKNVT
+657 GKTTPF
-665 IDLKPALAGA
+665 LL
-675 NEKQMRLR
+675 L
-683 VDKDGLVRGVN
+683 VDKKGIVKDAPISYQNQFL
-694 AEQYNRFIGKPLT
+694 EKPLSVVLGKEASEEILSGGSRVIKT
-707 EVVGKGVSEK
+707 EGMAFGGKGKE
-717 ILSND
+717 
-722 SQVMTDLDLKI
+722 
-733 GGEGKDKLYDDMLPK
+733 KLYDDMLPK

-762 KRTIPFGEG
+762 KRTT
-771 KKKESE
+771 SSAD

-802 GSVKKFA
+802 GHVK
-809 PGGKVLKEVAK
+809 
-820 GAKKAAKQATKETKS
+820 
-835 VIDDWEWRPSQQ
+835 
-847 VIEEVGLTEVPEY
+847 
-860 IQSGFGNFMAGQQKR
+860 M
-875 AKAGEVGIR
+875 
-884 DLIKAYTITRSSVNR
+884 
-899 SGLPRETATKTGMKI
+899 
-914 PKTEGLVRPEG
+914 
-925 AFSEWLGSKQGQN
+925 
-938 YLKAAERGEIDE
+938 
-950 RAIADL
+950 
-956 QEKFAPFGMAS
+956 
-967 VLANDMRWAVN
+967 
-978 NAPSLSDN
+978 
-986 LSEVIVGDPQIYRNV
+986 
-1001 SQQLQGIG
+1001 
-1009 PAKSGFM
+1009 
-1016 GSLIGRGD
+1016 
-1024 FPTLDARQLRLHT
+1024 
-1037 GAGGSEAAKYMRRQ
+1037 
-1051 QGLGG
+1051 
-1056 EQAVGRLADR
+1056 
-1066 QQGMNLDIDPA
+1066 
-1077 LDPFYQHLTHHAV
+1077 
-1090 WDKVANEQ
+1090 
-1098 TTHDDIVRAMT
+1098 
-1109 GYAKGGPIKSALEG
+1109 AKGGPIKSALEG
-1123 VGKAAAEVKKAG
+1123 AGKAAAEVKKAG
-1135 KLSKLKEDIRQDMG
+1135 KLSKLKEDVRQDMG

-1188 TINPKDFE
+1188 TMNPKDFE

>member
-17 QPGEQIEGLASRY
+17 QPGEQIKGLASRY

-74 TILDMARPEFIPDD
+74 TLGQMARFEFIPDD

-102 AGAGIKGMIG
+102 AGAGIKGMVG
-112 EAFGMDPEATVQRN
+112 EAFGMDPEAIMQRN
-126 IYFPDV
+126 IYLPDF
-132 LEKAKSG
+132 LTKDRAT
-139 QKLTPD
+139 LTPE
-145 EERELAFYGRY
+145 EERERAFYGRY
-156 IDKGSQALETAG
+156 IDKSLEGFKTVGDALES
-168 DLLEPLGQAYD
+168 PMRAYEE
-179 ASKLDALMF
+179 SKLDALMF

-214 VVKPAIQSAGQAA
+214 VVRPAINS
-227 RLAIRDDLLPLT
+227 
-239 QKATQATKE
+239 ATKAATE
-248 YFETPPV
+248 AGTKAIETVQETLATPPV

-271 GVDKLQDKGTGTQFL
+271 GVDKLQDKGTGPQFL

-308 LKNTPRVTKQEVQ
+308 LKNTPKVTKQEVQ

-339 AGRIDSE
+339 AGRLTERDLNA
-346 VVQYL
+346 L
-351 PQQFDW
+351 PKEFDW
-357 LGKEDLAE
+357 LDRYDLDE
-365 EFEDKAHLR
+365 QFEDKAHLR
-374 NHLIRTLDR
+374 NHLMVTLNR
-383 HFDDLEAEADN
+383 HFDDLEADAAD
-394 TGSFYARDSSTGDL
+394 TGGFYAKDSSGEV
-408 RYIPASK
+408 RYIPESK
-415 RFEWREA
+415 KFEWLESEQDR
-422 EIDKIDNELGDLPEF
+422 IDDILSEF
-437 NGATNFEGDYQIP
+437 PDFNSATKYPDDYQIP

-461 LPDDKVEGVF
+461 LPDDKVEGRF
-471 RPPDGHFPN
+471 RSPPNHFDL
-480 AENTFGSIRATDREI
+480 ADNTFGSIRATDRTI

-507 SDWAIAAAKGGYG
+507 SDWAIAGAKRGYKSKIDSNENALLVKQYDSLTAERRQIEG
-520 PQPMPDV
+520 IVATGD
-527 DAETLRTTP
+527 DASPVTQNA
-536 DIQYRLSPDQK
+536 IQKLNQINAELTQISDRLTVIRS
-547 VFLEDLAIEN
+547 
-557 DIAYFSPKSE
+557 
-567 ERTKEI
+567 
-573 QRLQKKYDDW
+573 
-583 KATEKIKGSV
+583 GV

-615 QEGKGGIGFP
+615 KEGKGGIGFP
-625 VGEIVKDRYNLAN
+625 VGEIIKDRYNLAN

-647 DKTIYPTPLR
+647 DRTVYPTPLR
-657 GGPFKNVT
+657 GGPFKTVT

-675 NEKQMRLR
+675 NEKQMSLR

-694 AEQYNRFIGKPLT
+694 ADQYNRFIGKPLT

-771 KKKESE
+771 DRKESE

-802 GSVKKFA
+802 GHVQKFA
-809 PGGKVLKEVAK
+809 PGGKVLKGISEGVKAAKNISKKDLQTIGSELETSRGLLPEVAK
-820 GAKKAAKQATKETKS
+820 KYPQ
-835 VIDDWEWRPSQQ
+835 
-847 VIEEVGLTEVPEY
+847 
-860 IQSGFGNFMAGQQKR
+860 
-875 AKAGEVGIR
+875 IR
-884 DLIKAYTITRSSVNR
+884 DASVAGIESITEGDPFTAYRGISLLPGRELESEVMPSTTLSPGVALNILRDAPVMIRNNEFISPTSVLRQYPNIKPTDVEVFVPSMIEQI
-899 SGLPRETATKTGMKI
+899 RERQPGALEMKI
-914 PKTEGLVRPEG
+914 PTRSGGKMLINDIFDEVLREKEVLTDVTGKTPTDIKFDRHGGGFMDQLLMGVARDV
-925 AFSEWLGSKQGQN
+925 FSGNWKGGEN
-938 YLKAAERGEIDE
+938 YLKEIGGYYTNPDE
-950 RAIADL
+950 MIQEFDAFATSIA
-956 QEKFAPFGMAS
+956 
-967 VLANDMRWAVN
+967 
-978 NAPSLSDN
+978 
-986 LSEVIVGDPQIYRNV
+986 
-1001 SQQLQGIG
+1001 
-1009 PAKSGFM
+1009 
-1016 GSLIGRGD
+1016 
-1024 FPTLDARQLRLHT
+1024 PTR
-1037 GAGGSEAAKYMRRQ
+1037 K
-1051 QGLGG
+1051 
-1056 EQAVGRLADR
+1056 
-1066 QQGMNLDIDPA
+1066 
-1077 LDPFYQHLTHHAV
+1077 
-1090 WDKVANEQ
+1090 
-1098 TTHDDIVRAMT
+1098 
-1109 GYAKGGPIKSALEG
+1109 AKGGPL
-1123 VGKAAAEVKKAG
+1123 
-1135 KLSKLKEDIRQDMG
+1135 R
-1149 NYGAM
+1149 
-1154 RVERAADEIPNLE
+1154 
-1167 KLYSER
+1167 
-1173 ALQEA
+1173 
-1178 FKGDNAKVLM
+1178 
-1188 TINPKDFE
+1188 
-1196 RFAIPLTPI
+1196 
-1205 KQSFPG
+1205 
-1211 TGPKKESLSTD
+1211 
-1222 EYVRYLSGVEGFHSV
+1222 SV
-1237 PFLSIDKEEFGLPLL
+1237 
-1252 PFISGHEGR
+1252 
-1261 HRNRALAMRGEESGL
+1261 
-1276 VQLLPRAELREP
+1276 
-1288 FPRRYQDEYIEAL
+1288 
-1301 KAELGLT
+1301 T
-1308 GNKVLPEKFNIP
+1308 
-1320 SNSVFDK
+1320 
-1327 QLQRPEIMLP
+1327 
-1337 DIYAKGGAVKSI
+1337 
-1349 VSGAQRAAK
+1349 SGAQRAAK

>member
-1 MIDEEQIRLF
+1 MTEIDIAKKALANAQDAYAETQSPETLDFIQRTQADLNRLYGADTAIDEDQIRLF
-11 NELMST
+11 NEIMSGQEVT
-17 QPGEQIEGLASRY
+17 PTSLFEVPSIAKPDPNAEKLKQILEGREQLREKQRQEEFAARPLPEKIEGAREAAGFLGSTIGRGMTY
-30 PDVFEKPRVNEIP
+30 PFVE
-43 DPLNMK
+43 L
-49 GRIADSERKRKEQ
+49 
-62 EEAEFQ
+62 
-68 AKYGQK
+68 YGQA
-74 TILDMARPEFIPDD
+74 TDQPS
-88 ITAAIKAIG
+88 
-97 TLGSG
+97 LGSEYLEG
-102 AGAGIKGMIG
+102 AELPKTDLGLEYTIQTGSFLEPVANL
-112 EAFGMDPEATVQRN
+112 MD
-126 IYFPDV
+126 
-132 LEKAKSG
+132 KAKIPS
-139 QKLTPD
+139 TPFTV
-145 EERELAFYGRY
+145 E
-156 IDKGSQALETAG
+156 
-168 DLLEPLGQAYD
+168 
-179 ASKLDALMF
+179 
-188 MPGTRNISMID
+188 
-199 DVIEMGIRGA
+199 
-209 RDVAP
+209 
-214 VVKPAIQSAGQAA
+214 
-227 RLAIRDDLLPLT
+227 LLPLANMPFALSKT
-239 QKATQATKE
+239 NIARAGQKAAEDVRQATKAATQVGTKAIE
-248 YFETPPV
+248 TVQETLATPPV

-260 DTLGFSSRLSE
+260 DALGFSSRLSE
-271 GVDKLQDKGTGTQFL
+271 GVDKLQDKGTGPQFL

-294 VPLAEIKVTGLDEY
+294 VPQAEIKVTGLDEY
-308 LKNTPRVTKQEVQ
+308 LKNTPKVTKQEVQ

-339 AGRIDSE
+339 AGRLTERDLDA
-346 VVQYL
+346 L
-351 PQQFDW
+351 PKEFDW
-357 LGKEDLAE
+357 LDRYHLDED
-365 EFEDKAHLR
+365 FEDKAHLR
-374 NHLIRTLDR
+374 NHLMVTLNR
-383 HFDDLEAEADN
+383 HFDDLEADAAD
-394 TGSFYARDSSTGDL
+394 TGGFYAKDSSGEV
-408 RYIPASK
+408 RYIPESRK
-415 RFEWREA
+415 LEWLESEQDR
-422 EIDKIDNELGDLPEF
+422 IDDILSELPDF
-437 NGATNFEGDYQIP
+437 NSATKYPDDYLIP

-461 LPDDKVEGVF
+461 LPDDKVEGRF
-471 RPPDGHFPN
+471 RSPHFDL
-480 AENTFGSIRATDREI
+480 ADNTFGSIRATDRTI

-507 SDWAIAAAKGGYG
+507 SDWAIRGAKGGYG

-536 DIQYRLSPDQK
+536 DIEYRLSPDQK

-615 QEGKGGIGFP
+615 KEGKGGIGFP
-625 VGEIVKDRYNLAN
+625 VGQIIADRYNLRT
-638 VVDRIESST
+638 VVDTIEVKKPT
-647 DKTIYPTPLR
+647 EDKMTSVFITPK
-657 GGPFKNVT
+657 GKTTPF
-665 IDLKPALAGA
+665 LL
-675 NEKQMRLR
+675 L
-683 VDKDGLVRGVN
+683 VDKKGIVKDAPISYQNQFL
-694 AEQYNRFIGKPLT
+694 EKPLSVVLGKEASEEILSGGSRVIKT
-707 EVVGKGVSEK
+707 EGMAFGGKGKE
-717 ILSND
+717 
-722 SQVMTDLDLKI
+722 
-733 GGEGKDKLYDDMLPK
+733 KLYDDMLPK

-762 KRTIPFGEG
+762 KRTT
-771 KKKESE
+771 SSAD

-802 GSVKKFA
+802 GHVK
-809 PGGKVLKEVAK
+809 
-820 GAKKAAKQATKETKS
+820 
-835 VIDDWEWRPSQQ
+835 
-847 VIEEVGLTEVPEY
+847 
-860 IQSGFGNFMAGQQKR
+860 M
-875 AKAGEVGIR
+875 
-884 DLIKAYTITRSSVNR
+884 
-899 SGLPRETATKTGMKI
+899 
-914 PKTEGLVRPEG
+914 
-925 AFSEWLGSKQGQN
+925 
-938 YLKAAERGEIDE
+938 
-950 RAIADL
+950 
-956 QEKFAPFGMAS
+956 
-967 VLANDMRWAVN
+967 
-978 NAPSLSDN
+978 
-986 LSEVIVGDPQIYRNV
+986 
-1001 SQQLQGIG
+1001 
-1009 PAKSGFM
+1009 
-1016 GSLIGRGD
+1016 
-1024 FPTLDARQLRLHT
+1024 
-1037 GAGGSEAAKYMRRQ
+1037 
-1051 QGLGG
+1051 
-1056 EQAVGRLADR
+1056 
-1066 QQGMNLDIDPA
+1066 
-1077 LDPFYQHLTHHAV
+1077 
-1090 WDKVANEQ
+1090 
-1098 TTHDDIVRAMT
+1098 
-1109 GYAKGGPIKSALEG
+1109 AKGGPIKSALEG
-1123 VGKAAAEVKKAG
+1123 AGKAAAEVKKAG
-1135 KLSKLKEDIRQDMG
+1135 KLSKLKEDVRQDMG

-1188 TINPKDFE
+1188 TMNPKDFE
-1196 RFAIPLTPI
+1196 RFAIPLTPR

>member
-1 MIDEEQIRLF
+1 MTDDDIRLF

-74 TILDMARPEFIPDD
+74 TLGQMARFEFIPDD

-102 AGAGIKGMIG
+102 AGAGIKAMIG
-112 EAFGMDPEATVQRN
+112 EAVGMDPEAIMQRN
-126 IYFPDV
+126 IYLPDF
-132 LEKAKSG
+132 LTKDRAT
-139 QKLTPD
+139 LTPE
-145 EERELAFYGRY
+145 EERERAFYGRY
-156 IDKGSQALETAG
+156 IDKSLEGFKTVGDALES
-168 DLLEPLGQAYD
+168 PMRAYEE
-179 ASKLDALMF
+179 SKLDALMF

-214 VVKPAIQSAGQAA
+214 VVRPAIKS
-227 RLAIRDDLLPLT
+227 
-239 QKATQATKE
+239 ATKAATE
-248 YFETPPV
+248 AGTKAIETVQETLATPPV
-255 GAISL
+255 GAINL

-271 GVDKLQDKGTGTQFL
+271 GVDKLQDKGTGPQFL

-308 LKNTPRVTKQEVQ
+308 LKNTPKVTKQEVQ

-339 AGRIDSE
+339 AGRLTERDLNALPSE
-346 VVQYL
+346 
-351 PQQFDW
+351 FEW
-357 LGKEDLAE
+357 LDRYDLDED
-365 EFEDKAHLR
+365 FEDKAHLR
-374 NHLIRTLDR
+374 NHLMVTLNR
-383 HFDDLEAEADN
+383 HFDDLEADAAD
-394 TGSFYARDSSTGDL
+394 TGGFYARDSSGDV
-408 RYIPASK
+408 RYIPESRK
-415 RFEWREA
+415 LEWLESEQDR
-422 EIDKIDNELGDLPEF
+422 IDDVLSEF
-437 NGATNFEGDYQIP
+437 PDFNSATKYPDDYQIP

-461 LPDDKVEGVF
+461 LPDDKVEGRF
-471 RPPDGHFPN
+471 RSPPNHFDL
-480 AENTFGSIRATDREI
+480 ADNTFGSIRATDRTI

-507 SDWAIAAAKGGYG
+507 SDWAIAGAKRGYKSKIDSNENALLVKQYDSLTAERRQIEG
-520 PQPMPDV
+520 IVATGD
-527 DAETLRTTP
+527 DASPVTQKAIQKLNQINAELTQISDRLTLIR
-536 DIQYRLSPDQK
+536 S
-547 VFLEDLAIEN
+547 
-557 DIAYFSPKSE
+557 
-567 ERTKEI
+567 
-573 QRLQKKYDDW
+573 
-583 KATEKIKGSV
+583 GV

-625 VGEIVKDRYNLAN
+625 VGQIIADRYNLRT
-638 VVDRIESST
+638 VVDTIEVKKPT
-647 DKTIYPTPLR
+647 EDKMTSVFITPK
-657 GGPFKNVT
+657 GKTTPF
-665 IDLKPALAGA
+665 LL
-675 NEKQMRLR
+675 L
-683 VDKDGLVRGVN
+683 VDKKGIVKDAPISYQNQFL
-694 AEQYNRFIGKPLT
+694 EKPLS
-707 EVVGKGVSEK
+707 VVLGKEASEE
-717 ILSND
+717 ILSGG
-722 SQVMTDLDLKI
+722 SRVIKTEGMAF

-762 KRTIPFGEG
+762 KRTIPFSEG

-791 LSEGLPMFKQG
+791 LSQGLPMFKQG

-809 PGGKVLKEVAK
+809 PGGKVLKGISEGV
-820 GAKKAAKQATKETKS
+820 KAAKNISKKDLQTIGSELETS
-835 VIDDWEWRPSQQ
+835 R
-847 VIEEVGLTEVPEY
+847 GLLPDV
-860 IQSGFGNFMAGQQKR
+860 
-875 AKAGEVGIR
+875 AKKYPQIR
-884 DLIKAYTITRSSVNR
+884 DASVAGIESITKGDPFTAYRGISLLPGRELESEIMPSTTLSPGVALNILRDAPVMIRNNEFISPTSVLRQYPNIKPTDVEVFVPSMIEQI
-899 SGLPRETATKTGMKI
+899 RERQPGALEMKI
-914 PKTEGLVRPEG
+914 PTRSGGKMLINDIFDEVLREKEVLTDVTGKTPTDIKFDRHGGGFMDQLLMGVARDV
-925 AFSEWLGSKQGQN
+925 FSGNWKGGEN
-938 YLKAAERGEIDE
+938 YLKEIGGYYTN
-950 RAIADL
+950 
-956 QEKFAPFGMAS
+956 P
-967 VLANDMRWAVN
+967 NDMIREFDAFASSI
-978 NAPSLSDN
+978 AP
-986 LSEVIVGDPQIYRNV
+986 V
-1001 SQQLQGIG
+1001 
-1009 PAKSGFM
+1009 K
-1016 GSLIGRGD
+1016 
-1024 FPTLDARQLRLHT
+1024 
-1037 GAGGSEAAKYMRRQ
+1037 K
-1051 QGLGG
+1051 
-1056 EQAVGRLADR
+1056 
-1066 QQGMNLDIDPA
+1066 
-1077 LDPFYQHLTHHAV
+1077 
-1090 WDKVANEQ
+1090 
-1098 TTHDDIVRAMT
+1098 
-1109 GYAKGGPIKSALEG
+1109 AKGGPIKSALEG
-1123 VGKAAAEVKKAG
+1123 AGKAAAEVKKAG
-1135 KLSKLKEDIRQDMG
+1135 KLSKLKEDVRQDMG

-1196 RFAIPLTPI
+1196 RFAIPLTPR

-1211 TGPKKESLSTD
+1211 AGPKKESLSTD

-1337 DIYAKGGAVKSI
+1337 DIYAKGGAVKST

-1400 RGEDPHIEMLMVDP
+1400 RGEDPHVEMLMVDP

-1427 EFNRELLTTRAR
+1427 KFNQELLTTRAR

>member
-1 MIDEEQIRLF
+1 MIDEDQIRLF
-11 NELMST
+11 NEIMSGQEVT
-17 QPGEQIEGLASRY
+17 PTSLFEVPSIAKPDPNAEKLKQILEGREQLREKQRQEEFAARPLPEKIEGAREAAGFLGSTIGRGMTY
-30 PDVFEKPRVNEIP
+30 PFVE
-43 DPLNMK
+43 L
-49 GRIADSERKRKEQ
+49 
-62 EEAEFQ
+62 
-68 AKYGQK
+68 YGQATDQPALGESYLEGAELPK
-74 TILDMARPEFIPDD
+74 TD
-88 ITAAIKAIG
+88 
-97 TLGSG
+97 LGLEYT
-102 AGAGIKGMIG
+102 IRTG
-112 EAFGMDPEATVQRN
+112 EA
-126 IYFPDV
+126 
-132 LEKAKSG
+132 
-139 QKLTPD
+139 
-145 EERELAFYGRY
+145 
-156 IDKGSQALETAG
+156 
-168 DLLEPLGQAYD
+168 LEPLAT
-179 ASKLDALMF
+179 AM
-188 MPGTRNISMID
+188 
-199 DVIEMGIRGA
+199 
-209 RDVAP
+209 DVAKIP
-214 VVKPAIQSAGQAA
+214 HTPFTVE
-227 RLAIRDDLLPLT
+227 LLPLANMPFALSKT
-239 QKATQATKE
+239 NIARAGQKAAEDVRQATKAVTE
-248 YFETPPV
+248 TGTKAIETVQETLATPPV

-271 GVDKLQDKGTGTQFL
+271 GVDKLQDKGTGPQFL

-308 LKNTPRVTKQEVQ
+308 LKNTPKVTKQEVQ

-422 EIDKIDNELGDLPEF
+422 EIDKIDNELGDFPEF

-507 SDWAIAAAKGGYG
+507 SDWAIAGAKGGYG

-802 GSVKKFA
+802 GHVK
-809 PGGKVLKEVAK
+809 
-820 GAKKAAKQATKETKS
+820 
-835 VIDDWEWRPSQQ
+835 
-847 VIEEVGLTEVPEY
+847 
-860 IQSGFGNFMAGQQKR
+860 M
-875 AKAGEVGIR
+875 
-884 DLIKAYTITRSSVNR
+884 
-899 SGLPRETATKTGMKI
+899 
-914 PKTEGLVRPEG
+914 
-925 AFSEWLGSKQGQN
+925 
-938 YLKAAERGEIDE
+938 
-950 RAIADL
+950 
-956 QEKFAPFGMAS
+956 
-967 VLANDMRWAVN
+967 
-978 NAPSLSDN
+978 
-986 LSEVIVGDPQIYRNV
+986 
-1001 SQQLQGIG
+1001 
-1009 PAKSGFM
+1009 
-1016 GSLIGRGD
+1016 
-1024 FPTLDARQLRLHT
+1024 
-1037 GAGGSEAAKYMRRQ
+1037 
-1051 QGLGG
+1051 
-1056 EQAVGRLADR
+1056 
-1066 QQGMNLDIDPA
+1066 
-1077 LDPFYQHLTHHAV
+1077 
-1090 WDKVANEQ
+1090 
-1098 TTHDDIVRAMT
+1098 
-1109 GYAKGGPIKSALEG
+1109 AKGGPIKSALEG
-1123 VGKAAAEVKKAG
+1123 VGKAAAEVKKTG
-1135 KLSKLKEDIRQDMG
+1135 KLTRLQKELRERGGEKQ
-1149 NYGAM
+1149 AQ
-1154 RVERAADEIPNLE
+1154 RLERAADEIPGLE
-1167 KLYSER
+1167 RLFHSR
-1173 ALQEA
+1173 GLIEA
-1178 FKGDNAKVLM
+1178 FQGSEGFPYQGVVTMRPGDYKNFSQPLEVDLSEGRQGISPYSVQNIEDLRELIRRGRPFTSVPYLQLDKKG
-1188 TINPKDFE
+1188 
-1196 RFAIPLTPI
+1196 PLTI
-1205 KQSFPG
+1205 
-1211 TGPKKESLSTD
+1211 
-1222 EYVRYLSGVEGFHSV
+1222 V
-1237 PFLSIDKEEFGLPLL
+1237 
-1252 PFISGHEGR
+1252 SGHEGR
-1261 HRNRALAMRGEESGL
+1261 HRTRAMEAEDMPATL
-1276 VQLLPRAELREP
+1276 VQVLPRH
-1288 FPRRYQDEYIEAL
+1288 AL
-1301 KAELGLT
+1301 KFKDLRNPSPSEWRQKLSEAMGPEGL
-1308 GNKVLPEKFNIP
+1308 VLPEGGMKLNPKFARASELAKKASEERDWNKFGALDREL
-1320 SNSVFDK
+1320 SRYHKEDK
-1327 QLQRPEIMLP
+1327 VKLP
-1337 DIYAKGGAVKSI
+1337 DLEMLTEFPEVYQKGGAVKSM
-1349 VSGAQRAAK
+1349 VSN
-1358 EGQKMLQGVYRGYTG
+1358 T
-1373 ERLEEP
+1373 
-1379 VLSTTPQR
+1379 
-1387 KVAEYYATRRAAT
+1387 
-1400 RGEDPHIEMLMVDP
+1400 H
-1414 FVGKEYG
+1414 
-1421 LALPID
+1421 
-1427 EFNRELLTTRAR
+1427 
-1439 AIAPSDVVER
+1439 IAPSDVVER

>member
-30 PDVFEKPRVNEIP
+30 PDVFEKPRLQEP
-43 DPLNMK
+43 TDPLKMRE
-49 GRIADSERKRKEQ
+49 RIADSERKRKEQ

-74 TILDMARPEFIPDD
+74 TIVDMARPEFIPDD

-112 EAFGMDPEATVQRN
+112 EAFGLDPEATVQRN

-156 IDKGSQALETAG
+156 IGKGYEGLEKVSDALES
-168 DLLEPLGQAYD
+168 PMRAYEE
-179 ASKLDALMF
+179 SKLDALMF

-214 VVKPAIQSAGQAA
+214 IVKPAIQSAGQAA

-271 GVDKLQDKGTGTQFL
+271 GVDKLQDKGTGPQFL

-308 LKNTPRVTKQEVQ
+308 LRNTPKVTKQEVQ

-339 AGRIDSE
+339 AGRLTERDLNA
-346 VVQYL
+346 L
-351 PQQFDW
+351 PKEFDW
-357 LGKEDLAE
+357 LDRYDLDE
-365 EFEDKAHLR
+365 QFEDKAHLR
-374 NHLIRTLDR
+374 NHLMVTLNR
-383 HFDDLEAEADN
+383 HFDDLEADAAD
-394 TGSFYARDSSTGDL
+394 TGGFYAKDSSGEV
-408 RYIPASK
+408 RYIPESK
-415 RFEWREA
+415 KFEWFESEQDR
-422 EIDKIDNELGDLPEF
+422 IDDVLSEF
-437 NGATNFEGDYQIP
+437 PDFNAKTNFSNDYLIP

-471 RPPDGHFPN
+471 LPPASHYTD
-480 AENTFGSIRATDREI
+480 AMNTFGTIRSTDRTI

-507 SDWAIAAAKGGYG
+507 SDWAIAGAKRGYAIDKKAELPEG
-520 PQPMPDV
+520 TRIFAPGEANIPGASWSSFTVRIPNSVHGRNLFYGTTREEAIANAQSFIAQPTRNP
-527 DAETLRTTP
+527 
-536 DIQYRLSPDQK
+536 
-547 VFLEDLAIEN
+547 
-557 DIAYFSPKSE
+557 
-567 ERTKEI
+567 
-573 QRLQKKYDDW
+573 
-583 KATEKIKGSV
+583 V

-625 VGEIVKDRYNLAN
+625 VGEIIKDRYNLAN

-647 DKTIYPTPLR
+647 DRTVYPTPLR
-657 GGPFKNVT
+657 GGPFKTVT

-675 NEKQMRLR
+675 NEKQMSLR

-694 AEQYNRFIGKPLT
+694 ADQYNRFIGKPLT

-771 KKKESE
+771 DRKESE

-875 AKAGEVGIR
+875 AKAGNVGIR

-986 LSEVIVGDPQIYRNV
+986 LSEVIVGDPQTYRNV

-1123 VGKAAAEVKKAG
+1123 VGKAAAEVKKTG
-1135 KLSKLKEDIRQDMG
+1135 KLTRLQKELRERGGEKQ
-1149 NYGAM
+1149 AQ
-1154 RVERAADEIPNLE
+1154 RLERAADEIPGLE
-1167 KLYSER
+1167 RLFHSR
-1173 ALQEA
+1173 GLIEA
-1178 FKGDNAKVLM
+1178 FQGSEGFPYQGVVTMRPGDYKNFSQPLEVDLSEGRQGISPYSVQNIEDLRELIRRGRPFTSVPYLQLDKKG
-1188 TINPKDFE
+1188 
-1196 RFAIPLTPI
+1196 PLTI
-1205 KQSFPG
+1205 
-1211 TGPKKESLSTD
+1211 
-1222 EYVRYLSGVEGFHSV
+1222 V
-1237 PFLSIDKEEFGLPLL
+1237 
-1252 PFISGHEGR
+1252 SGHEGR
-1261 HRNRALAMRGEESGL
+1261 HRTRAMEAEDMPATL
-1276 VQLLPRAELREP
+1276 VQVLPRH
-1288 FPRRYQDEYIEAL
+1288 AL
-1301 KAELGLT
+1301 KFKDLRNPSPSEWRQKLSEAMGPEGL
-1308 GNKVLPEKFNIP
+1308 VLPEGGMKLNPKFARASELAKKASEERDWNKFGALDREL
-1320 SNSVFDK
+1320 SRYHKEDK
-1327 QLQRPEIMLP
+1327 VKLP
-1337 DIYAKGGAVKSI
+1337 DLEMLTEFPEVYQKGGAVKSM
-1349 VSGAQRAAK
+1349 VSN
-1358 EGQKMLQGVYRGYTG
+1358 T
-1373 ERLEEP
+1373 
-1379 VLSTTPQR
+1379 
-1387 KVAEYYATRRAAT
+1387 
-1400 RGEDPHIEMLMVDP
+1400 H
-1414 FVGKEYG
+1414 
-1421 LALPID
+1421 
-1427 EFNRELLTTRAR
+1427 
-1439 AIAPSDVVER
+1439 IAPSDVVER

>member
-1 MIDEEQIRLF
+1 
-11 NELMST
+11 
-17 QPGEQIEGLASRY
+17 
-30 PDVFEKPRVNEIP
+30 
-43 DPLNMK
+43 MK
-49 GRIADSERKRKEQ
+49 NPSSMR
-62 EEAEFQ
+62 F
-68 AKYGQK
+68 
-74 TILDMARPEFIPDD
+74 
-88 ITAAIKAIG
+88 
-97 TLGSG
+97 
-102 AGAGIKGMIG
+102 
-112 EAFGMDPEATVQRN
+112 
-126 IYFPDV
+126 
-132 LEKAKSG
+132 
-139 QKLTPD
+139 
-145 EERELAFYGRY
+145 
-156 IDKGSQALETAG
+156 
-168 DLLEPLGQAYD
+168 
-179 ASKLDALMF
+179 MF

-214 VVKPAIQSAGQAA
+214 VVRPAIKS
-227 RLAIRDDLLPLT
+227 
-239 QKATQATKE
+239 ATKAATE
-248 YFETPPV
+248 AGTKAIETVQETLATPPV

-271 GVDKLQDKGTGTQFL
+271 GVDKLQDKGTGPQFL

-294 VPLAEIKVTGLDEY
+294 VPQAEIKVTGLDEY
-308 LKNTPRVTKQEVQ
+308 LKNTPKVTKQEVQ

-339 AGRIDSE
+339 AGRLTERDLNALPSE
-346 VVQYL
+346 
-351 PQQFDW
+351 FDW
-357 LGKEDLAE
+357 LDRYDLDE
-365 EFEDKAHLR
+365 QFEDKAHLR
-374 NHLIRTLDR
+374 NHLMVTLNR
-383 HFDDLEAEADN
+383 HFDDLEADAAD
-394 TGSFYARDSSTGDL
+394 TGGFYAKDSSGEV
-408 RYIPASK
+408 RYIPESRK
-415 RFEWREA
+415 FEWLESEQDR
-422 EIDKIDNELGDLPEF
+422 IDDILSEF
-437 NGATNFEGDYQIP
+437 PDFNSATKYPDDYQIP

-461 LPDDKVEGVF
+461 LPDDKVEGRF
-471 RPPDGHFPN
+471 RSPPNHFDL
-480 AENTFGSIRATDREI
+480 ADNTFGSIRATDRTI

-507 SDWAIAAAKGGYG
+507 SDWAIAGAKRGYKSKIDSNENALLVKQYDSLTAERRQIEG
-520 PQPMPDV
+520 IVATGD
-527 DAETLRTTP
+527 DASPVTQNAIQKLNQINAELTQISDRLTLIR
-536 DIQYRLSPDQK
+536 S
-547 VFLEDLAIEN
+547 
-557 DIAYFSPKSE
+557 
-567 ERTKEI
+567 
-573 QRLQKKYDDW
+573 
-583 KATEKIKGSV
+583 GV

-615 QEGKGGIGFP
+615 KEGKGGIGFP
-625 VGEIVKDRYNLAN
+625 VGQIIADRYNLRT
-638 VVDRIESST
+638 VVDTIEVKKPT
-647 DKTIYPTPLR
+647 EDKMTSVFITPK
-657 GGPFKNVT
+657 GKTTPF
-665 IDLKPALAGA
+665 LL
-675 NEKQMRLR
+675 L
-683 VDKDGLVRGVN
+683 VDKKGIVKDAPISYQNQFL
-694 AEQYNRFIGKPLT
+694 EKPLS
-707 EVVGKGVSEK
+707 VVLGKEASEE
-717 ILSND
+717 ILS
-722 SQVMTDLDLKI
+722 
-733 GGEGKDKLYDDMLPK
+733 GGSRVIKTEGMAFGGKGKDKLYDDMLPK

-762 KRTIPFGEG
+762 KRTIPFGELG
-771 KKKESE
+771 NKESE

-809 PGGKVLKEVAK
+809 PGGKVLKGISEGVKAAKNISKKDLQTIGSELETSRGLLPEVAK
-820 GAKKAAKQATKETKS
+820 KYPQ
-835 VIDDWEWRPSQQ
+835 
-847 VIEEVGLTEVPEY
+847 
-860 IQSGFGNFMAGQQKR
+860 
-875 AKAGEVGIR
+875 IR
-884 DLIKAYTITRSSVNR
+884 DASVAGIESITEGDPFTAYRGISLLPGRELESEIMPSTTLSPGVALNILRDAPVMIRNNEFISPTSVLRQYPNIKPTDVEVFVPSMIEQI
-899 SGLPRETATKTGMKI
+899 RERQPGALEMKI
-914 PKTEGLVRPEG
+914 PTRSGGKMLINDIFDEVLREKEVLTDVTGKTPTDIKFDRHGGGFMDQLLMGVARDV
-925 AFSEWLGSKQGQN
+925 FSGNWKGGEN
-938 YLKAAERGEIDE
+938 YLKEIGGYYTNPDE
-950 RAIADL
+950 MIQEFDAFATSIA
-956 QEKFAPFGMAS
+956 
-967 VLANDMRWAVN
+967 
-978 NAPSLSDN
+978 
-986 LSEVIVGDPQIYRNV
+986 
-1001 SQQLQGIG
+1001 
-1009 PAKSGFM
+1009 
-1016 GSLIGRGD
+1016 
-1024 FPTLDARQLRLHT
+1024 PTR
-1037 GAGGSEAAKYMRRQ
+1037 K
-1051 QGLGG
+1051 
-1056 EQAVGRLADR
+1056 
-1066 QQGMNLDIDPA
+1066 
-1077 LDPFYQHLTHHAV
+1077 
-1090 WDKVANEQ
+1090 
-1098 TTHDDIVRAMT
+1098 
-1109 GYAKGGPIKSALEG
+1109 AKGGPIKSALEG
-1123 VGKAAAEVKKAG
+1123 VGKAAAEVKKTG

-1188 TINPKDFE
+1188 TMNPKDFE
-1196 RFAIPLTPI
+1196 RFAIPLTPR

-1276 VQLLPRAELREP
+1276 VRLLPRAELREP